1 MTWYVVDGMD
11 GCGKSTCADILKERL
26 ESKGRRVRMFSHPD
40 SGCLFGRLEY
50 GCLLKEGRLAKMLAT
65 VFFILDAVDSLLRM
79 RLSSRRYDDFVFVRY
94 LMSVAYLPDGS
105 YRKAYRIIR
114 KLFPMPDDFILV
126 DVDAETS
133 MKRIEARG
141 EDREAFENMD
151 DLVRTR
157 EKMLSLSDG
166 WFVVDN
172 TLPLEDVR
180 RLIEDHVE
188 EVVSRG

>member
-50 GCLLKEGRLAKMLAT
+50 GYLLKEGRLAKMLAT

-141 EDREAFENMD
+141 EDREVFENMD

>member
-40 SGCLFGRLEY
+40 SGCQFGRLEY
-50 GCLLKEGRLAKMLAT
+50 GYLLKEGRLAKMLAT